1 MPPAPGASLPP
12 LPSVPALT
20 GERTWPDIPSE
31 TYWFTRHV
39 ACYRWASSVLATDL
53 AGREVST
60 DYVAPVLDAGSGE
73 GYGASELSRATHR
86 PVIGVE
92 LDASTALH
100 ASTRYPELSQTR
112 ANLVALPFRTS
123 VFAAAVSFQVVEHIW
138 DPLAYLRELAR
149 CTHGPV
155 LISTP
160 NRPVHSPG
168 LPPGGRP
175 DNPFHV
181 REFDAQELSALLYAS
196 DPERTPTFFGLRH
209 GPTITSWEEHHGSL
223 PAALVSAV
231 PSAVALTFAEGITAD
246 DFVIDFLDPHVRGPS
261 VHDLAVHD
269 LPVHDLSVHDLI
281 ALW

>member
-1 MPPAPGASLPP
+1 MPPAPGASCPP
-12 LPSVPALT
+12 LPPIPALT
-20 GERTWPDIPSE
+20 GERTWPDIPVE

-39 ACYRWASSVLATDL
+39 ACYRWAASILATDL
-53 AGREVST
+53 AGREPPT
-60 DYVAPVLDAGSGE
+60 GNPAPVLDAGSGE

-86 PVIGVE
+86 PVVGVE

-100 ASTRYPELSQTR
+100 ASTRYPELNQTR

-123 VFAAAVSFQVVEHIW
+123 AFAAAVSFQVVEHIW
-138 DPLAYLRELAR
+138 DPLTYLRELTR
-149 CTHGPV
+149 CTDGPV

-181 REFDAQELSALLYAS
+181 REFDAQELSALLNES
-196 DPERTPTFFGLRH
+196 DPERTPTLFGLRH
-209 GPTITSWEEHHGSL
+209 GPTITSWEKQNGSL
-223 PAALVSAV
+223 PAALASAP
-231 PSAVALTFAEGITAD
+231 PSKAALTFAESVTAD
-246 DFVIDFLDPHVRGPS
+246 DFIIEEIDP
-261 VHDLAVHD
+261 
-269 LPVHDLSVHDLI
+269 PVPDLSVHDLI